1 MRRSTRYPAPLLPL
15 LLPLLLGVLSAGPAT
30 AQEYDLLFRDARV
43 LDGTGNPW
51 FRADVAVAGDRIA
64 AVGRLGDAAA
74 RRVIDARGLYLAPG
88 FIDVH
93 THAGENLD
101 DDTLSAAEP
110 VLAQGVTT
118 VVVNPDGGGA
128 LDLAAQREA
137 ILEHGVGVNV
147 AQLIGHGAVRREV
160 LGTQDRAA
168 TPEELEHMRALV
180 RTAMDE
186 GAFGLS
192 SGLFYVPGSYAPLDE
207 VVELARV
214 AAEYGGAYTSHIRD
228 EADYSIGVVAAVEE
242 VITVAREAGLPGVV
256 THIKVLGPR
265 VWGFSAAL
273 VHRIERARAEGVELY
288 ADQYPYLASA
298 TGLASALVPRWAQ
311 AGDDGAFEAR
321 LADPETRARI
331 LDEMAENLDRRGGA
345 DRIQFRRHEP
355 DPSIEGRTLAEVA
368 AERGQEPLE
377 TALAL
382 LAAGRA
388 SIVSFNMTEEDVLR
402 LMTRPW
408 VMTSSDG
415 QLPRWGVGV
424 PHPRGYGAF
433 PRKIREYVVEREAVS
448 LPAAIRSMTS
458 LPARVFD
465 LRGRGRIEPG
475 AVADLALF
483 DLHAIDDPATFTEPH
498 QLARGMVHVLVN
510 GVSVIDGGAF
520 TGERPGRV
528 LRHEKE
534 E

>member
-168 TPEELEHMRALV
+168 TPEELEH
-180 RTAMDE
+180 
-186 GAFGLS
+186 
-192 SGLFYVPGSYAPLDE
+192 
-207 VVELARV
+207 
-214 AAEYGGAYTSHIRD
+214 
-228 EADYSIGVVAAVEE
+228 
-242 VITVAREAGLPGVV
+242 
-256 THIKVLGPR
+256 
-265 VWGFSAAL
+265 
-273 VHRIERARAEGVELY
+273 
-288 ADQYPYLASA
+288 
-298 TGLASALVPRWAQ
+298 
-311 AGDDGAFEAR
+311 
-321 LADPETRARI
+321 
-331 LDEMAENLDRRGGA
+331 
-345 DRIQFRRHEP
+345 
-355 DPSIEGRTLAEVA
+355 
-368 AERGQEPLE
+368 
-377 TALAL
+377 
-382 LAAGRA
+382 
-388 SIVSFNMTEEDVLR
+388 
-402 LMTRPW
+402 
-408 VMTSSDG
+408 
-415 QLPRWGVGV
+415 
-424 PHPRGYGAF
+424 
-433 PRKIREYVVEREAVS
+433 
-448 LPAAIRSMTS
+448 
-458 LPARVFD
+458 
-465 LRGRGRIEPG
+465 
-475 AVADLALF
+475 
-483 DLHAIDDPATFTEPH
+483 
-498 QLARGMVHVLVN
+498 
-510 GVSVIDGGAF
+510 
-520 TGERPGRV
+520 
-528 LRHEKE
+528 
-534 E
+534 